1 MNKKIKAGM
10 RNIQTTETT
19 LTTQEDGIKPVFSNL
34 ILYVLLAIIIAV
46 YAFIR
51 FRMKEVPLERDE
63 GSYAYIGQLL
73 LDGKILMLI
82 FMR

>member
-19 LTTQEDGIKPVFSNL
+19 LTTQEEGIKPVFSNL

-51 FRMKEVPLERDE
+51 
-63 GSYAYIGQLL
+63 
-73 LDGKILMLI
+73 
-82 FMR
+82 

>member
-19 LTTQEDGIKPVFSNL
+19 LTTKEEGIKPVFSNL

-51 FRMKEVPLERDE
+51 FRMKDVPLERDE
-63 GSYAYIGQLL
+63 GSYAYIGQLFL
-73 LDGKILMLI
+73 AGFLPFVD
-82 FMR
+82 FY